1 MFKIFK
7 MFNNTEQGSL
17 SEQDVD
23 IKLKMEQLK
32 VARERR
38 FFSSLFSLLLIAAIS
53 FAFFFVQDRL
63 QADSGDKSV
72 VLSDYRQML
81 AREGYPYKELE
92 GEAKGEVFV
101 IDLHG
106 FVTSKTQQEMER
118 VLRYIS
124 IHAKKKDSVVI
135 NMKSPGGESLACS
148 NIYHLFPKL
157 ENKDI
162 NVIVHI
168 DDFATSCGY
177 KLSLVG
183 HKILAEPDASVGNIG
198 VAFRVIP
205 SALEV
210 KAKQLGV
217 GYYVVGSTR
226 RKAVLAGAPI
236 RTLEDLSYIEER
248 AKEVYFEPFKKK
260 VMDKRKGKIK
270 EGDLDEIFSAK
281 VFTSERALELGLVDV
296 IVDVETFKASML
308 DSGYKLTYIEFK

>member
-32 VARERR
+32 VAREKR
-38 FFSSLFSLLLIAAIS
+38 FFSGLFSLLLIAAIS
-53 FAFFFVQDRL
+53 FAFFFVQGRL
-63 QADSGDKSV
+63 QPQDTVKSV

-81 AREGYPYKELE
+81 SKKGYPYVELE
-92 GEAKGEVFV
+92 GKAKGEVFV

-106 FVTSKTQQEMER
+106 FINGETQQEMER
-118 VLRYIS
+118 ILRYIS
-124 IHAKKKDSVVI
+124 IHAKKGDGAVI
-135 NMKSPGGESLACS
+135 NMRSPGGDVLACS

-157 ENKDI
+157 DNKDMR
-162 NVIVHI
+162 VVVHI

-183 HKILAEPDASVGNIG
+183 HMIMAEPDASVGNIG
-198 VAFRVIP
+198 AAIKVIP

-217 GYYVVGSTR
+217 GYYMVGSNR

-236 RTLEDLSYIEER
+236 RNLKDLSYIEEQ

-270 EGDLDEIFSAK
+270 EGDFDEIFSAK
-281 VFTSERALELGLVDV
+281 VFTSERGLELGLVDK
-296 IVDVETFKASML
+296 IVDVETFNASLL